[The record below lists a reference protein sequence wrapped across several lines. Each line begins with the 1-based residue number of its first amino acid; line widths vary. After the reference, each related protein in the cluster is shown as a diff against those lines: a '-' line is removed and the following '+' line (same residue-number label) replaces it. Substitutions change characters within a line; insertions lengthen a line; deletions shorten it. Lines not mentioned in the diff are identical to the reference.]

1 MKEIITNLNFDQNGL
16 IPVITQ
22 DYQTKEILMFAWM
35 NKESLKITI
44 ETGFATYFSRSRNSL
59 WKKGETS
66 GNYQKVISIKTDC
79 DLDSLLLQVNQDGVA
94 CHTGKKSCFFNEVY

>member
-1 MKEIITNLNFDQNGL
+1 
-16 IPVITQ
+16 
-22 DYQTKEILMFAWM
+22 MFAWM